1 MARKEDA
8 NEAGKAAMADLR
20 ELMKSYREMGPQ
32 AVLCDGDFSG
42 WPDSG
47 GDGSSSRSYRS
58 TRRPK

>member
-20 ELMKSYREMGPQ
+20 ELMKSYREVHPG
-32 AVLCDGDFSG
+32 
-42 WPDSG
+42 
-47 GDGSSSRSYRS
+47 RYRS